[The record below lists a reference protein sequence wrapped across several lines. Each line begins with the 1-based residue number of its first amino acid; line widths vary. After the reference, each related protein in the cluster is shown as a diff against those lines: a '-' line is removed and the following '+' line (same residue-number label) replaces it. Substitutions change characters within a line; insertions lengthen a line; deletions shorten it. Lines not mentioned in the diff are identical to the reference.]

1 MINDIKRKEIK
12 PGINLH
18 LVKSP
23 KFKTVLFGVYIKRP
37 LKESEV
43 SKNAL
48 LSRIID
54 KFTKTYKTQKEMS
67 QALDYLYGA
76 VLVSDVHKYGEKQ
89 VIQLKLQIPM
99 EQYVNDPNLMGQ
111 SFELLNEILNAPLIK
126 GNGFEP
132 ELFKYEQANLIE
144 EVEMRQDDK
153 DSWALSLCIEKMCEN
168 EPYSIHEYG
177 TIEAIQSIT
186 SESLY
191 EHYQEIIQNSEMDVV
206 VIGDIDFETIE
217 NQVLSTIEFRDGN
230 RVHIPRE
237 EVLFYPEEVKRIE
250 EVHEVNQGKLVLG
263 YRMNV
268 PYESDKYLAAFL
280 GTIILGYGGS
290 SKLFR
295 VVRERESLC
304 YSVFARADKFKSIVL
319 VYAGVDFVNFDRATQ
334 LIKDQVNEIKTGIIS
349 DSELE
354 IAKKNLISNY
364 QSVSDY
370 QNSYINFYYNQY
382 LTNGTVD
389 VDRYIERINAITKED
404 VVEAVSGFTLDTMIR
419 IKGEA

>member
-1 MINDIKRKEIK
+1 MIDDIKRKEIK
-12 PGINLH
+12 DGINLH
-18 LVKSP
+18 MVKSP

-37 LKESEV
+37 LRESEV
-43 SKNAL
+43 SMNAL
-48 LSRIID
+48 LSRMID
-54 KFTKTYKTQKEMS
+54 KFTSSHRTQKEMS

-99 EQYVNDPNLMGQ
+99 EQYVNDTGLTGQALELM
-111 SFELLNEILNAPLIK
+111 NEILNAPLIK
-126 GNGFEP
+126 GEGFDP
-132 ELFKYEQANLIE
+132 ELFRFEQDNLIE
-144 EVEMRQDDK
+144 EVEMRKDDK
-153 DSWALSLCIEKMCEN
+153 DSWALSLCIEKMCEE

-177 TIEAIQSIT
+177 TVEAIQSIT
-186 SESLY
+186 PESLY
-191 EHYQEIIQNSEMDVV
+191 AHYQDIIRNSEMDVV
-206 VIGDIDFETIE
+206 VIGDIDFDIIE
-217 NQVLSTIEFRDGN
+217 KQILSTIDFKDGH
-230 RVHIPRE
+230 RSHIPRE
-237 EVLFYPEEVKRIE
+237 EVILFPDQIKSIE
-250 EVHEVNQGKLVLG
+250 EAHEVNQGKLVLG

-304 YSVFARADKFKSIVL
+304 YNVFARADKFKSIVL
-319 VYAGVDFVNFDRATQ
+319 IYAGVDFEKFDLATK
-334 LIKDQVNEIKTGIIS
+334 LVKEQVQAIQTGEIS

-364 QSVSDY
+364 LSVSDY

-389 VDRYIERINAITKED
+389 VDRYIEKINAITKED
-404 VVEAVSGFTLDTMIR
+404 VINAVADFRLDTVIR